1 MHLHSNIKMSRE
13 NNMKYALPKG
23 VSLSQFFKMN
33 SKKYHKIFPTNPTI
47 AVDDE
52 WRDEDIWD
60 KLFQEE
66 HEEL

>member
-1 MHLHSNIKMSRE
+1 
-13 NNMKYALPKG
+13 MKYALPKG

-33 SKKYHKIFPTNPTI
+33 SKKYHKIFTTNPTI